1 MGLLVVVIYVI
12 LDLDRP
18 SGGFIRNDH
27 QAMIDKAASINSFPD

>member
-1 MGLLVVVIYVI
+1 VIGAIYVI

-27 QAMIDKAASINSFPD
+27 QAMIDTAATINAFPD